1 MSRAP
6 LTDAQAYDVGGAFHK
21 DGAVVAAGF
30 ARHLEETREDARIE
44 LGIAQSRLA
53 SIFLSGALDDKL
65 CGDIQKWAKDYTA
78 EIARLRAELAAS
90 HAELAQRRQ
99 AMADIVREL
108 GEGCCGL
115 FHEEIAPK
123 VKEMRT
129 ELAAERAECL
139 EQARLNGMGSEREA
153 TLLGKIEVMRRAL
166 EEIASYDKDSKHG
179 EGICPY
185 GCDTPWIARTAL
197 SKAGRIA

>member
-1 MSRAP
+1 MSRTP
-6 LTDAQAYDVGGAFHK
+6 LTDAQAYDVGGDFHK

-53 SIFLSGALDDKL
+53 SIFLSGALDEKL

-78 EIARLRAELAAS
+78 EIERLKQNAEIECERANWLGSRLEL
-90 HAELAQRRQ
+90 
-99 AMADIVREL
+99 V
-108 GEGCCGL
+108 
-115 FHEEIAPK
+115 EIQ
-123 VKEMRT
+123 
-129 ELAAERAECL
+129 LAAERTECL
-139 EQARLNGMGSEREA
+139 EQARLNGIGAEREA
-153 TLLGKIEVMRRAL
+153 ALLSKIEMMQRAL
-166 EEIASYDKDSKHG
+166 EEIASYDRDSKHG

-185 GCDTPWIARTAL
+185 GCDTPSIARTAL

>member
-1 MSRAP
+1 MSRTP
-6 LTDAQAYDVGGAFHK
+6 LTDAQAYDVGGDFHK

-30 ARHLEETREDARIE
+30 ARHLEETREDARRE

-78 EIARLRAELAAS
+78 EMTELRAELAKTKSEWLAS
-90 HAELAQRRQ
+90 SSDWVTRERELARK
-99 AMADIVREL
+99 IVSTEREL
-108 GEGCCGL
+108 
-115 FHEEIAPK
+115 A
-123 VKEMRT
+123 V
-129 ELAAERAECL
+129 ERAECL
-139 EQARLNGMGSEREA
+139 EQARLNGMGAEREA
-153 TLLGKIEVMRRAL
+153 ALLSKIEMMQRAL
-166 EEIASYDKDSKHG
+166 EEIASYDRDSKHG

-185 GCDTPWIARTAL
+185 GCDTPCIARTAL